1 MFTGQMKRRFSPM
14 RDLDQIANNATH
26 RTLFSLP
33 PIRKNTNTIP
43 GTQVLPPWQVVTGDT
58 DIDMLLWLHSVI
70 ATGQPDSIAT
80 AKKAAK
86 KMRIPVDVLEERSGE
101 FNCEETPAELF
112 CAKMLHR
119 VKGGS
124 RSILNYDRQ
133 AAAKR
138 FKAKPDLMP
147 NTLADCLHELNYWN
161 ELYLLR
167 KACGECGESR
177 PVATIRDWF
186 VFTMMAEIKPRSR
199 EEALAVYQYMIDHDM
214 EDQSDS
220 QAIIRNLIG

>member
-1 MFTGQMKRRFSPM
+1 
-14 RDLDQIANNATH
+14 
-26 RTLFSLP
+26 
-33 PIRKNTNTIP
+33 
-43 GTQVLPPWQVVTGDT
+43 
-58 DIDMLLWLHSVI
+58 VI

-80 AKKAAK
+80 AMKTAK
-86 KMRIPVDVLEERSGE
+86 KMRVPFNVQEERIGE
-101 FNCEETPAELF
+101 FICEETPAELF
-112 CAKMLHR
+112 CAKTLHR

-133 AAAKR
+133 ATAKR

-177 PVATIRDWF
+177 PVATKSNRA
-186 VFTMMAEIKPRSR
+186 AERKRGRS
-199 EEALAVYQYMIDHDM
+199 I
-214 EDQSDS
+214 
-220 QAIIRNLIG
+220 NT